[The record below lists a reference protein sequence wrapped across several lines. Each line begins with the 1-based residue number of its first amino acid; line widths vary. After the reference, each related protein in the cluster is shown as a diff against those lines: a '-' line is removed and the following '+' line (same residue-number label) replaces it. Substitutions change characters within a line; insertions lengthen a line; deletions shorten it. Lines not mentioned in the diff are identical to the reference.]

1 MKFFFSP
8 DTNEAAMT
16 SKGAKETI
24 VSKLGFKSSSSAS
37 KAEAELEKV
46 RKENAHLK
54 KKIDELA
61 KRHIKPPDSDK
72 NKLLEVKEVFVLS
85 VTSKNFRLKS
95 YVCLLFDCCCLLMS
109 IRFLVLYI
117 LEDPFP

>member
-1 MKFFFSP
+1 MVNIIIVYLTRLFLVILS
-8 DTNEAAMT
+8 TNMT

-37 KAEAELEKV
+37 KAEAELDKV

-61 KRHIKPPDSDK
+61 KRHIKQPDSDRS
-72 NKLLEVKEVFVLS
+72 KLLEVKCYFGYVEHYERVLPNSVS
-85 VTSKNFRLKS
+85 VTWLLT
-95 YVCLLFDCCCLLMS
+95 VCLCCV
-109 IRFLVLYI
+109 F
-117 LEDPFP
+117 

>member
-1 MKFFFSP
+1 MSCFRTEVKSCLLCV
-8 DTNEAAMT
+8 DKAAMT

-24 VSKLGFKSSSSAS
+24 VTRLGFKSSSSAS

-46 RKENAHLK
+46 RKENAHLR

-72 NKLLEVKEVFVLS
+72 SKLLEVKEVLTTKSLACLS
-85 VTSKNFRLKS
+85 AFG
-95 YVCLLFDCCCLLMS
+95 LFFC
-109 IRFLVLYI
+109 F
-117 LEDPFP
+117 